1 MSVQCAPPILRVV
14 KFIETN
20 VRTPSHDGCPFFVAH
35 GGQVMIPGAPENKAI
50 SPIHV
55 AYKLGFRHAFL
66 SCACGATLDLNKVAN
81 KTRAGQAF
89 RAEHEEC
96 RARKET

>member
-1 MSVQCAPPILRVV
+1 
-14 KFIETN
+14 
-20 VRTPSHDGCPFFVAH
+20 
-35 GGQVMIPGAPENKAI
+35 MIPGAPENKAVPI

-55 AYKLGFRHAFL
+55 AYKIGYRHAFL
-66 SCACGATLDLNKVAN
+66 SCVCGASLDLNKAAN

-96 RARKET
+96 RVRKVGELA